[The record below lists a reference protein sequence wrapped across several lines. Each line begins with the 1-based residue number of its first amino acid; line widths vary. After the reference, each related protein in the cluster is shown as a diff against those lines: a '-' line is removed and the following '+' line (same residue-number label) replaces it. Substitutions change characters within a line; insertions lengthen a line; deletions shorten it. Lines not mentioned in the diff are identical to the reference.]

1 MKNEIDS
8 SERKQMRLNTE
19 SFGSKFCKYLK
30 LAGMVMI
37 NPSVIY
43 YIIYLAMA
51 ILGTFYHPLFYS
63 ILLIEI
69 INKYSTLRNF
79 LRAITLPW
87 KQLLLTF
94 VLYIIVMYMFSIWG
108 YLSFWKY
115 YGYENSEDPIRPNGE
130 MCQNMWMCFLTTY
143 DMAFKFEAGV
153 GTYFDSFNDAAYVS
167 DRTRIGFDSAFNFVL
182 IVIMI
187 NIVSGILID
196 TFGYLRDLDGEK

>member
-1 MKNEIDS
+1 MVKKPFDPNA
-8 SERKQMRLNTE
+8 K
-19 SFGSKFCKYLK
+19 SFTTKLCNYLK
-30 LAGMVMI
+30 MI
-37 NPSVIY
+37 GKVSVNPSVIY
-43 YIIYLAMA
+43 YTAYLVMA
-51 ILGTFYHPLFYS
+51 ILGTFVHPLFFS
-63 ILLIEI
+63 ALLFEI

-108 YLSFWKY
+108 YLGFYNY
-115 YGYENSEDPIRPNGE
+115 YGYEGGSEPQPNGE
-130 MCQNMWMCFLTTY
+130 MCETMWMCFLTTY

-153 GTYFDSFNDAAYVS
+153 GTYFDSFNDEAYIQN
-167 DRTRIGFDSAFNFVL
+167 RNRIAFDSLFNFVL

-196 TFGYLRDLDGEK
+196 TFAHLRNLDGEK